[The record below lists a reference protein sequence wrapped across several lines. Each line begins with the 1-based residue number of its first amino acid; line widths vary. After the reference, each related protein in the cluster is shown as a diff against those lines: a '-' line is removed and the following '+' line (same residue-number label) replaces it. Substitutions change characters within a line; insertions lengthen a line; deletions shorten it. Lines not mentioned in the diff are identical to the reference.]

1 MRVFDRMA
9 GLAGLTGGGRN
20 DFRSFGTEWTEFYRG
35 CPQRSEDAKGRSWEG
50 ESSNREIGERIERS
64 EA

>member
-1 MRVFDRMA
+1 MRVLDRMA

-20 DFRSFGTEWTEFYRG
+20 FRRVARRG
-35 CPQRSEDAKGRSWEG
+35 AKTRRVEVGKG